1 MVSNGSVFVGLV
13 FFFFFFQAEDGIRDG
28 GNVEVAGGSD
38 SPETVMILKPHR
50 VSSNPRLA
58 ALKSVRLARGRRSLW
73 KNGLAAAF
81 LFVLFAHMFCPA
93 YPPIL
98 WINCPPL

>member
-1 MVSNGSVFVGLV
+1 M
-13 FFFFFFQAEDGIRDG
+13 
-28 GNVEVAGGSD
+28 EVAGGSD

-58 ALKSVRLARGRRSLW
+58 ASKSVKLARGRRSLW
-73 KNGLAAAF
+73 KNGPAAAF

>member
-1 MVSNGSVFVGLV
+1 MHVSYEKAPRSRKGKGGKVSGK
-13 FFFFFFQAEDGIRDG
+13 RYG

-58 ALKSVRLARGRRSLW
+58 ASKSVKLARGRRSLW
-73 KNGLAAAF
+73 KNGSAAAF